1 MHVPGGLAS
10 SRSYPSSSS
19 KGHHVDPITIG
30 AVAIAVGVVSFLGF
44 ETAAWSILPSPQ
56 RVEISDSLR
65 SLGAGSLADTLP
77 R

>member
-1 MHVPGGLAS
+1 
-10 SRSYPSSSS
+10 
-19 KGHHVDPITIG
+19 VDPITIG